1 MLSFSM
7 KTTIIKI
14 LSTSPLMKPSLEI
27 FFTLRWLT
35 MRHLSRFTSLLL
47 TLKILYI
54 AMFMKQ
60 SEVEITRLLMRLS
73 KIWFNSLT
81 GALINFMLMFSVI
94 SLFQIKY

>member
-1 MLSFSM
+1 
-7 KTTIIKI
+7 
-14 LSTSPLMKPSLEI
+14 
-27 FFTLRWLT
+27 
-35 MRHLSRFTSLLL
+35 LLL

-73 KIWFNSLT
+73 KIWFSSLT